1 MEVSGT
7 QETVPPF
14 DPHKTSSVKPGTK
27 SEVNNCC
34 VEKDLPYHFPTFTIY
49 IYIGENNLQ
58 TKSHLHKNEQRHS
71 AMWFCFNFPGLLGLD
86 VFFCT
91 QMSAND

>member
-34 VEKDLPYHFPTFTIY
+34 VEKDKSRTIFLHLLY

-58 TKSHLHKNEQRHS
+58 TKSHLHKNELKPQCHVVLFQS
-71 AMWFCFNFPGLLGLD
+71 TGLLGLD
-86 VFFCT
+86 
-91 QMSAND
+91 QLMIN